1 MRIPLR
7 SRQVARSGATLALL
21 CALLPPLAAAQRY
34 VPPADDAAWAR
45 VAPAAAGFDP
55 VRLDSAIAFAQSREI
70 AWDRDMAEQLRRNT
84 AREPYP
90 AILGPYKDRGVSSG
104 IILRDGRIVAEWGDT
119 NRIDMTYSVAKS
131 YLATVAG
138 LAFDQGLIPDLDEPV
153 GRRVTDGGFDS
164 PHNAKITW
172 RMLLTQSSE
181 WEGTLFDK
189 PDVADRRTGYDRALQ
204 EPGTHYEYNDVR
216 VNRTALALLRLFGR
230 PLPEVLAEHVMTPI
244 GAQRWNWY
252 GYENSFVDVNGR
264 RIQSVSG
271 GSHWGGGFWATTRDH
286 ARFGL
291 LMQRRGMWGE
301 RRLLSE
307 RWIELATTPST
318 LNAQYGFLWWLNTP
332 ARPSYRSATPQSFFA
347 RGAGGNTIWICP
359 ERDVV
364 VVVRW
369 LSENAQNAF
378 FGQVLAAMTPEAP

>member
-1 MRIPLR
+1 M
-7 SRQVARSGATLALL
+7 SVARIAVARTLSVWAVLVVLAWGTLGAQA
-21 CALLPPLAAAQRY
+21 Y
-34 VPPADDAAWAR
+34 VPPVDATWAR
-45 VAPAAAGFDP
+45 IAPSAAGFDP
-55 VRLDSAIAFAQSREI
+55 ARLDSAIAFAVSREI
-70 AWDRDMAEQLRRNT
+70 GWDRDMAEQLRRNT

-104 IILRDGRIVAEWGDT
+104 IILRGGRIVAEWGDT

-138 LAFDQGLIPDLDEPV
+138 LAMDRGLIRDLDEPV
-153 GRRVTDGGFDS
+153 GATVKDGGFDS
-164 PHNAKITW
+164 PQNATITW

-189 PDVADRRTGYDRALQ
+189 PDVADRRLGYDRALQ
-204 EPGTHYEYNDVR
+204 APGTLYEYNDVR
-216 VNRTALALLRLFGR
+216 VNRTALALLRLFER
-230 PLPEVLAEHVMTPI
+230 PLPEVLAEGVMTPI
-244 GAQRWNWY
+244 GADRWNWY
-252 GYENSFVDVNGR
+252 GYENSFVDVGGR

-291 LMQRRGMWGE
+291 LMLRRGVWGE
-301 RRLLSE
+301 QRLLSE
-307 RWIELATTPST
+307 RWIDLATTPST
-318 LNAQYGFLWWLNTP
+318 LNAQYGFLWWLNT
-332 ARPSYRSATPQSFFA
+332 AERPSYRSATPRSFFA

-359 ERDVV
+359 EYDMV

-369 LSENAQNAF
+369 LADNAQNAF
-378 FGQVLAAMTPEAP
+378 FGQLLASLTP

>member
-1 MRIPLR
+1 MSLPRSLDALR
-7 SRQVARSGATLALL
+7 PALRVLTLLALL
-21 CALLPPLAAAQRY
+21 VGGAGAQAY
-34 VPPADDAAWAR
+34 VPPADDAAWVR

-55 VRLDSAIAFAQSREI
+55 VKLDSAIAFAVSREI
-70 AWDRDMAEQLRRNT
+70 SWDRDMAAQLRRNT
-84 AREPYP
+84 AREPFP
-90 AILGPYKDRGVSSG
+90 TILGPYKDRGVSSG
-104 IILRDGRIVAEWGDT
+104 IILKGGRIVAEWGDT
-119 NRIDMTYSVAKS
+119 DRIDMTYSVAKS

-138 LAFDQGLIPDLDEPV
+138 LAFDRGLIRDLDEPV
-153 GRRVTDGGFDS
+153 GATVKDGGFDS
-164 PHNAKITW
+164 PHNAPITW

-189 PDVADRRTGYDRALQ
+189 PDVADRRLGYDRALQ
-204 EPGTHYEYNDVR
+204 APGTLYEYNDVR
-216 VNRTALALLRLFGR
+216 VNRTALALLRLFER
-230 PLPEVLAEHVMTPI
+230 PLPEVLAEGIMTPI
-244 GAQRWNWY
+244 GAGRWNWY

-291 LMQRRGMWGE
+291 LMARRGVWGE
-301 RRLLSE
+301 QRLLSE
-307 RWIELATTPST
+307 RWVDLATTPSA

-332 ARPSYRSATPQSFFA
+332 ARPSYRAATPQSFFA

-359 ERDVV
+359 EHDLV

-369 LSENAQNAF
+369 LADNAQNAF
-378 FGQVLAAMTPEAP
+378 FGQVLGALQP

>member
-1 MRIPLR
+1 MSLPRSLDALR
-7 SRQVARSGATLALL
+7 PALRVLTLLALL
-21 CALLPPLAAAQRY
+21 VGGAGAQAY

-45 VAPAAAGFDP
+45 LAPAAAGFDP
-55 VRLDSAIAFAQSREI
+55 VKLDSAIAFAVSREI
-70 AWDRDMAEQLRRNT
+70 NWDRDMAAQLRRNT
-84 AREPYP
+84 AREPFP

-104 IILRDGRIVAEWGDT
+104 IILKGGRIVAEWGDT
-119 NRIDMTYSVAKS
+119 DRIDMTYSVAKS

-138 LAFDQGLIPDLDEPV
+138 LAFDRGLIRDLDEPV
-153 GRRVTDGGFDS
+153 GARVKDGGFDS
-164 PHNAKITW
+164 PHNAPITW

-181 WEGTLFDK
+181 WEGTLFAK
-189 PDVADRRTGYDRALQ
+189 PDVADRRLGYDRALQ
-204 EPGTHYEYNDVR
+204 APGTLYEYNDVR
-216 VNRTALALLRLFGR
+216 VNRTALALLRLFER
-230 PLPEVLAEHVMTPI
+230 PLPEVLAEGIMTPI
-244 GAQRWNWY
+244 GAGRWNWY

-291 LMQRRGMWGE
+291 LMARRGVWGE
-301 RRLLSE
+301 QRLLSE
-307 RWIELATTPST
+307 RWVELATTPSA

-332 ARPSYRSATPQSFFA
+332 ARPSYRAATPQSFFA

-359 ERDVV
+359 EHDLV

-369 LSENAQNAF
+369 LADNAQNAF
-378 FGQVLAAMTPEAP
+378 FGQVLGALQP